1 MDAKFS
7 QDGSESSFDSI
18 KDRVWLN
25 EISWRFS
32 ILSNFALIS
41 YDNTVVEQCESEGLF
56 RVLIKDT
63 MSHIYLSHIYELV
76 ETTDG
81 KINVQLN

>member
-7 QDGSESSFDSI
+7 QDGSEISFDSI
-18 KDRVWLN
+18 KDRVRLN
-25 EISWRFS
+25 EISWPFS

-41 YDNTVVEQCESEGLF
+41 YDNTVVEQRESGGLF

>member
-7 QDGSESSFDSI
+7 QDGSEISFDSI

-41 YDNTVVEQCESEGLF
+41 YDNTVVEQCESGGLF
-56 RVLIKDT
+56 
-63 MSHIYLSHIYELV
+63 
-76 ETTDG
+76 
-81 KINVQLN
+81 